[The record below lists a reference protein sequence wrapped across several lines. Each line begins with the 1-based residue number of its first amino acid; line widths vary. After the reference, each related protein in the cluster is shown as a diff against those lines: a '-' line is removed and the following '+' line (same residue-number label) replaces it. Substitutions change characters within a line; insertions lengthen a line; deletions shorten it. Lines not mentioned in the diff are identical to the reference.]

1 MFRLTPDLLGPKA
14 MAGLRKKL
22 CRPVP
27 ELRLFA
33 IIYRSLWDFVWRGSW
48 AKGKGK
54 RQIIQVVY

>member
-54 RQIIQVVY
+54 R